1 MLNTPRL
8 ALLVMIALA
17 TGLLAVEISST
28 ADETASAVAR
38 KSVLI
43 RDVPHIRQKPDFCGE
58 ACAAMYLRKL
68 GRAVDQDWVFDQSGL
83 DPLTG
88 RGCFTRELAAALKKI
103 GLKTGPVWSKVAA
116 EDPRRMEAQWRA
128 MAADLSA
135 GVPSIVCMHY
145 DDSPD
150 ATEHFRLIVGYDANT
165 DEVIYHEPA
174 ETDGAYRRM
183 KRTTL
188 LKLWPLKYD
197 AKQWTVIRLRLEPG
211 QLKSG
216 TVGTTF
222 TEAIELAGGSNVD
235 DPVTL
240 VGGAMMGRFCD
251 DLTTPITKTTG
262 GLIVLDRG
270 HPLVHRYTLQWKSIA
285 RIGASACDQCTFC
298 TYFCPRY
305 LLGHPIEPH
314 KAMRSLQFNMVGEAN
329 VIGTQFCCECNLC
342 TMIACPEDLDP
353 KNVCTQNKRRL
364 MEEGSKWQ
372 VASDPV
378 RAEMHL
384 ENRRVPISRLVL
396 KLGLS
401 KFRNVGPL
409 IDTTYSPKRVTLPLK
424 QHAGAPA
431 DPCVRT
437 GAKVNIGEV
446 VAKPADGQLG
456 AVIHASINGTVT
468 SIDGSVVIEA

>member
-1 MLNTPRL
+1 MATATVADIAGWGVVGAGGAGFPTDVKLRASAGTIILNAAECEPLLHKDKELLRACGGEVL
-8 ALLVMIALA
+8 AGLAQAAQLVGATDVVVGIKHKYEDVIAQLHTQLGDNMRIVELSDSYPA
-17 TGLLAVEISST
+17 GDEFILVYDVTGRIVPPGGIPLAVDVVVINV
-28 ADETASAVAR
+28 ETALNIARARPVTDKYLTVAGAV
-38 KSVLI
+38 
-43 RDVPHIRQKPDFCGE
+43 H
-58 ACAAMYLRKL
+58 
-68 GRAVDQDWVFDQSGL
+68 
-83 DPLTG
+83 
-88 RGCFTRELAAALKKI
+88 
-103 GLKTGPVWSKVAA
+103 GPVTVC
-116 EDPRRMEAQWRA
+116 
-128 MAADLSA
+128 
-135 GVPSIVCMHY
+135 VP
-145 DDSPD
+145 
-150 ATEHFRLIVGYDANT
+150 
-165 DEVIYHEPA
+165 
-174 ETDGAYRRM
+174 
-183 KRTTL
+183 
-188 LKLWPLKYD
+188 
-197 AKQWTVIRLRLEPG
+197 
-211 QLKSG
+211 
-216 TVGTTF
+216 VGTTF

-364 MEEGSKWQ
+364 AEEGNKWQ
-372 VASDPV
+372 VDSDPV
-378 RAEMHL
+378 RAELHL
-384 ENRRVPISRLVL
+384 ENRRVPIARLVL

-409 IDTTYSPKRVTLPLK
+409 LDTTYSPKRVTLPLK

-431 DPCVRT
+431 EPCVRT
-437 GAKVNIGEV
+437 GAQVSIGDV
-446 VAKPADGQLG
+446 VAKPAAGQLG

-468 SIDGSVVIEA
+468 SIDDSVVIEA